1 MTIHEKHELVD
12 GHNRIIDAIQNC
24 HETMN
29 IKGELT
35 TSRELFS
42 GMAIYNEL
50 SKQALKIAKIVND
63 EAGQLVKVDMQGGR
77 LIYQ

>member
-1 MTIHEKHELVD
+1 MTPTEKHELID
-12 GHNRIIDAIQNC
+12 NHNRIIDAIQKC
-24 HETMN
+24 HQN
-29 IKGELT
+29 IKVDLST
-35 TSRELFS
+35 PKDLFS

-50 SKQALKIAKIVND
+50 AKQALKIAHIVND